1 MKTEASLLF
10 NIKLPIFVLAAAFF
24 FWMPSLL
31 NSYLQHVSILIL
43 YFAFIGSAWNI
54 LGGFTGQM
62 CFGQAAFFGIGAY
75 VSSLLLVKA
84 GISPWIGMG
93 IGGVCGAV
101 VGAFMGYLTFRYQ
114 LKGVFFALATFAFA
128 EMLRIVAMNLKITG
142 EAMGVLIPLQRNPSF
157 LDFQFNNKIDYYY
170 IILSMVIMILL
181 ACYKLDRSKFGYY
194 LKAIREDEEAAGSL
208 GINILKY
215 KMFAIVIS
223 AFFTALGGTFY
234 AQYMYYIDP
243 GLAFGVDTTIE
254 MIIRPMIGGLGTVF
268 GPLIGSA
275 VLETLSEVMRT
286 LLADYRGLHITM
298 YGTILILVMIF
309 IPNGIMGLFKIRR
322 NQHSRESMGQE
333 L

>member
-1 MKTEASLLF
+1 MKSEASPLF

-24 FWMPSLL
+24 FWMPSFL

-54 LGGFTGQM
+54 LGGFAGQM
-62 CFGQAAFFGIGAY
+62 CFGQAAFFGIGTY
-75 VSSLLLVKA
+75 VSSLLFVKA
-84 GISPWIGMG
+84 GMSPWIGMG
-93 IGGVCGAV
+93 IGGVCGAA
-101 VGAFMGYLTFRYQ
+101 VGAFVGYLTFRYQ

-157 LDFQFNNKIDYYY
+157 FDFQFNNKIDYYY

-181 ACYKLDRSKFGYY
+181 ACYKLDRSKLGYY

-254 MIIRPMIGGLGTVF
+254 MIVRPMIGGLGTVF
-268 GPLIGSA
+268 GPLVGSA
-275 VLETLSEVMRT
+275 ILETLSEVMRT
-286 LLADYRGLHITM
+286 YLGDYKGLHIMM

-322 NQHSRESMGQE
+322 KQHYQESMG
-333 L
+333 